1 MFRRFKFVLSG
12 NHARFCAAVGAG
24 SGLPAAPTQGWF
36 TLLTVPLIR
45 QNAGAS
51 LAAELSSATNTVIR
65 AAFAIDS
72 LVVSTAGVA
81 VIVGGADVV
90 AERTAATIN
99 RTPTVVVDEA
109 AVGLTLRWEAGRA
122 RGLGLAAGAHEF

>member
-1 MFRRFKFVLSG
+1 MSRHRAISG
-12 NHARFCAAVGAG
+12 N
-24 SGLPAAPTQGWF
+24 
-36 TLLTVPLIR
+36 
-45 QNAGAS
+45 
-51 LAAELSSATNTVIR
+51 NTR
-65 AAFAIDS
+65 HDTRRENRSAAFAIDS

-99 RTPTVVVDEA
+99 RTPAVVVDEA